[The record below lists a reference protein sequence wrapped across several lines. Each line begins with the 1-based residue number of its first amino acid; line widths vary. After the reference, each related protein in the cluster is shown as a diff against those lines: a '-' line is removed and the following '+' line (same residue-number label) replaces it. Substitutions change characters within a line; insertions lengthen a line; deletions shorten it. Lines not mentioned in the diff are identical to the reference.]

1 MVIIAVSGF
10 ALEWIEIGKFQGE
23 YYSVPVSGFALEWI
37 EIQEDLLML
46 KRKMVSGFALE
57 WIEIRHNYLPPNY
70 FSSLRLRAG
79 VD

>member
-1 MVIIAVSGF
+1 MFRIMFVCELS
-10 ALEWIEIGKFQGE
+10 K
-23 YYSVPVSGFALEWI
+23 VSGFALEWI